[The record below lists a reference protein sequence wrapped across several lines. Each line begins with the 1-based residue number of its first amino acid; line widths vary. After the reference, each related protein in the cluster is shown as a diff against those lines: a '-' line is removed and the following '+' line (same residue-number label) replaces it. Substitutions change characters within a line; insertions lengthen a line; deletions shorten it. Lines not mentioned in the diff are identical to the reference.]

1 MKVVSVPSL
10 LFPVEHLVPPQVERV
25 FVAAASW
32 QPRGQSFL
40 LLRSSLTSQVQLLSC
55 FACLELQLLCRLT
68 LQVLSSGTLVPEGR
82 IIKKL
87 KKKHF
92 IASPQFYRLRGKTTC
107 V

>member
-32 QPRGQSFL
+32 QPRGKSFL
-40 LLRSSLTSQVQLLSC
+40 LPRSSLMPQVQPLSC
-55 FACLELQLLCRLT
+55 FACPERQLLCRLT
-68 LQVLSSGTLVPEGR
+68 LQVLSLGTLVPEGI

-87 KKKHF
+87 KNILLLLHSSK
-92 IASPQFYRLRGKTTC
+92 SLGG
-107 V
+107 